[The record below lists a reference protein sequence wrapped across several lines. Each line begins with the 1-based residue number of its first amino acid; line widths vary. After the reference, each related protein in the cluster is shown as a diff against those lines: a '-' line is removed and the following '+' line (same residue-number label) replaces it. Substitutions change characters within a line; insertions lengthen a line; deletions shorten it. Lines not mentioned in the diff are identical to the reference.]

1 MRVVM
6 PRSESEL
13 IKKITPYLYCPKG
26 KHGMFLRD
34 DAPEDV
40 KEAFEEV
47 KNLPTLSD
55 LNEI

>member
-1 MRVVM
+1 MRIIM
-6 PRSESEL
+6 PKSESDL

-40 KEAFEEV
+40 KEAFEMV
-47 KNLPTLSD
+47 KKLPPLSIP
-55 LNEI
+55 NEI